1 MRTLGI
7 RTALVLAAFG
17 LAGCGGGGGSSSLP
31 TAQQSAPDKS
41 TTAATVAVTITI
53 PSAAKTSAKVR
64 GPRYVS
70 FGTQGMT
77 VVSKQGATQ
86 LGSTTF
92 GTTVASNPSGCH
104 AVSGGTSCTFALAA
118 AAPATDFFITSYDQA
133 PVGGAIPNTA
143 HVLATFQQLA
153 MPIVARQVN
162 NLAFTMGGV
171 VASLA
176 LGNDAVTSAAAQGT
190 QVKKTVSLIP
200 KDASGEVILTSAGD
214 TTLDRPISVTLAE
227 SNGSGHSYLSTDN
240 GTSHATLPVSV
251 ADGSTTVTLV
261 YDGGG
266 SAPDP
271 AAPANA
277 YKATVTVSIASSND
291 DTTGAS
297 LNTAATKSFDLA
309 PVFLV
314 ASHLDATDHNGAGF
328 AAGSPPTFTFTNI
341 PPSSGLTQGMINVVA
356 AEAATTS
363 TYASGLTSGSCT
375 DVSFSQSGTA
385 PAAGSPVSL
394 AFTPVLGPNP
404 TTSPCSFGAVD
415 GAGSS
420 VAVTTVYSA
429 TGGSGTVVI
438 PGNGSS
444 SLLSDGDFSAPALSA
459 NTTSVCTTSFGSWL
473 ACQDNPAFYNGN
485 GGQNLPVPTTGQGA
499 YLANPGQNGTDGSFR
514 QTVTVGSPVTVTLS
528 YKGARIPGDG
538 NSGLFGLSLNGAC
551 TSPDFQPNTTFILD
565 FSPTTTWKTFSHSVT
580 ISGSCEIIVNGVGEV
595 SNFTLQ

>member
-31 TAQQSAPDKS
+31 TTQGAPDKT

-64 GPRYVS
+64 GPHYVS

-104 AVSGGTSCTFALAA
+104 AVTGGTSCSFALAA
-118 AAPATDFFITSYDQA
+118 SAPSTDFFITSYDQA
-133 PVGGAIPNTA
+133 PVSGTIPNTA

-176 LGNDAVTSAAAQGT
+176 LGNDAVTSAPAQGALL
-190 QVKKTVSLIP
+190 KKTVSLIP
-200 KDASGEVILTSAGD
+200 KDASGEIILTAAGD
-214 TTLDRPISVTLAE
+214 TTLDRPISVTLSE

-240 GTSHATLPVSV
+240 GATHATLPVAV
-251 ADGSTTVTLV
+251 PDGSTTVTLV

-277 YKATVTVSIASSND
+277 YKATVAASIPSSND
-291 DTTGAS
+291 DTTGTS

-341 PPSSGLTQGMINVVA
+341 APSSGLAQGMLNVVA
-356 AEAATTS
+356 AEAATAS
-363 TYASGLTSGSCT
+363 TYASGLTSAACAGVT
-375 DVSFSQSGTA
+375 FSQTGTA

-394 AFTPVLGPNP
+394 AFTPVLGANP
-404 TTSPCSFGAVD
+404 TTSPCSFSAVD

-420 VAVTTVYSA
+420 VSVSTVYSA

-444 SLLSDGDFSAPALSA
+444 SLLADGDFSAPALNA
-459 NTTSVCTTSFGSWL
+459 NTISICTTSFGSWT
-473 ACQDNPAFYNGN
+473 ACMDGPAFYNGN
-485 GGQNLPVPTTGQGA
+485 GGQNLPVPTSGQGA
-499 YLANPGQNGTDGSFR
+499 YLANPGQNGTQGSFR
-514 QTVTVGSPVTVTLS
+514 QTVTPSSQVMLTLG
-528 YKGARIPGDG
+528 YKGAQIPGDA
-538 NSGLFGLSLNGAC
+538 NSGLFGISLNGSC
-551 TSPDFQPNTTFILD
+551 TSPDFIANTTFITD
-565 FSPTTTWKTFSHSVT
+565 YSPNTAWKTFSHSIT
-580 ISGSCEIIVNGVGEV
+580 ISGSCEIIINGIGEL

>member
-1 MRTLGI
+1 MRMSGL

-17 LAGCGGGGGSSSLP
+17 LAGCGGGGSSSLP
-31 TAQQSAPDKS
+31 SAAQSAPDKS
-41 TTAATVAVTITI
+41 TSAATVAVTITI
-53 PSAAKTSAKVR
+53 PSAGKTSAKVR
-64 GPRYVS
+64 GPHYVS

-118 AAPATDFFITSYDQA
+118 SAPSTDFFITSYDAA
-133 PVGGAIPNTA
+133 PVSGAIPNTA
-143 HVLATFQQLA
+143 HALATFQQLA
-153 MPIVARQVN
+153 MPIVPRQVN
-162 NLAFTMGGV
+162 NLAFTMGGI
-171 VASLA
+171 VASLT
-176 LGNDAVTSAAAQGT
+176 LGNDAVTSAPAQGT

-200 KDASGEVILTSAGD
+200 KDASGEIILTAAGD
-214 TTLDRPISVTLAE
+214 TTLDRPIGVTLSE
-227 SNGSGHSYLSTDN
+227 SNGTGHSYLSTDN
-240 GTSHATLPVSV
+240 GATHATLPVSV

-266 SAPDP
+266 AAPDP

-277 YKATVTVSIASSND
+277 YKSTITASIASSND
-291 DTTGAS
+291 NTTGTS
-297 LNTAATKSFDLA
+297 LNNAATKSFDLA

-341 PPSSGLTQGMINVVA
+341 APSSGLTQGMLDIVA

-363 TYASGLTSGSCT
+363 TYASGLTSGSCAGVT
-375 DVSFSQSGTA
+375 FSQTGTA

-394 AFTPVLGPNP
+394 AFTPVLGSNP
-404 TTSPCSFGAVD
+404 TTSPCAFAATD

-444 SLLSDGDFSAPALSA
+444 SLIADGDFSNPTLSA
-459 NTTSVCTTSFGSWL
+459 NTTTTCTTSFGSWTS
-473 ACQDNPAFYNGN
+473 CMDGPAFYNGN
-485 GGQNLPVPTTGQGA
+485 GGQNLPVPPNGQGA
-499 YLANPGQNGTDGSFR
+499 YLANPGQNGTQASFR
-514 QTVTVGSPVTVTLS
+514 QNVTSGSTVTVTLG
-528 YKGARIPGDG
+528 YKGAAVPGVA
-538 NSGLFGLSLNGAC
+538 NSGFFGINLSGSC
-551 TSPDFQPNTTFILD
+551 TSPDFVPNTTFISD
-565 FSPTTTWKTFSHSVT
+565 YGPNTSWKAFSHSVT
-580 ISGSCEIIVNGVGEV
+580 ISGPCEILINGIGEL
-595 SNFTLQ
+595 SSFTLQ

>member
-1 MRTLGI
+1 
-7 RTALVLAAFG
+7 
-17 LAGCGGGGGSSSLP
+17 
-31 TAQQSAPDKS
+31 
-41 TTAATVAVTITI
+41 
-53 PSAAKTSAKVR
+53 
-64 GPRYVS
+64 
-70 FGTQGMT
+70 MT

-92 GTTVASNPSGCH
+92 GTTVASNPNCH

-118 AAPATDFFITSYDQA
+118 SAPATDFFITSYDAA
-133 PVGGAIPNTA
+133 PVSGAIPNTA

-171 VASLA
+171 VASLT
-176 LGNDAVTSAAAQGT
+176 LGNDAVTSAAAQGA
-190 QVKKTVSLIP
+190 QVKKTISLIP
-200 KDASGEVILTSAGD
+200 KDASGEIILTAAGD
-214 TTLDRPISVTLAE
+214 TTLDRPISVTLSE
-227 SNGSGHSYLSTDN
+227 SNGSAHSYLSTDN
-240 GTSHATLPVSV
+240 GSTHATLPVAV

-277 YKATVTVSIASSND
+277 YKATVTASIASSND

-341 PPSSGLTQGMINVVA
+341 PPSSGLTQGMLNVVA
-356 AEAATTS
+356 AEAATAS
-363 TYASGLTSGSCT
+363 TYASGLTSASCT
-375 DVSFSQSGTA
+375 DVTFSQTGTA

-394 AFTPVLGPNP
+394 AFTPVLGANP
-404 TTSPCSFGAVD
+404 ATSPCAFATAD

-420 VAVTTVYSA
+420 LSVSTVYSA

-444 SLLSDGDFSAPALSA
+444 SLLSDGDFSTPALAA
-459 NTTSVCTTSFGSWL
+459 NTTSVCTTSFGSWTS
-473 ACQDNPAFYNGN
+473 CMDGPAFYNGN
-485 GGQNLPVPTTGQGA
+485 GGQNLPVPTSGQGA
-499 YLANPGQNGTDGSFR
+499 YLASPGQNGTDASFR
-514 QTVTVGSPVTVTLS
+514 QNVTSGSTVTVTLG
-528 YKGARIPGDG
+528 YKGAATPGVQ
-538 NSGLFGLSLNGAC
+538 NSGLFGINLSGSC
-551 TSPDFQPNTTFILD
+551 TSPDFTANSTFISD
-565 FSPTTTWKTFSHSVT
+565 FSPTTAWKSFSHSVT
-580 ISGSCEIIVNGVGEV
+580 ISGPCEILVNGIGEL